1 VILEKIHKIEMNIEN
16 EEDHQVKKGN
26 EKLLIKEIT
35 CLKRVLN
42 KPYIDN
48 NRVFICEPKLEEE
61 LNKYLIDKNVSIE
74 MMKLIKDK

>member
-1 VILEKIHKIEMNIEN
+1 MILEKIHKIEMNIEN

-26 EKLLIKEIT
+26 EKLLIKEIS

-42 KPYIDN
+42 KSYID

-61 LNKYLIDKNVSIE
+61 LNKYLLKKHHSHRYF
-74 MMKLIKDK
+74 